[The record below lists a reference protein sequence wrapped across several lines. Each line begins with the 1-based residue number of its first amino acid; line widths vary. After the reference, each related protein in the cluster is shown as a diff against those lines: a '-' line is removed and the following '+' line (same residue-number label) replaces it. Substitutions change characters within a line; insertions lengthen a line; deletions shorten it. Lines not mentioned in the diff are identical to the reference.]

1 MFSFDGCIHSNHW
14 MKTLQGRNKESLRC
28 WPLTLLTPYDWW
40 PLWPVGPQYH
50 TTIRY
55 KSCALHT
62 LSPHNTAL
70 CTVRYTHLTFIHSLH
85 KSNYHIYDDFQ
96 FFHNSHPVWL
106 KISWQILWGCHFREV
121 PRLCVM
127 LLQMGQNHQV
137 VDSYVSWKLLELTI
151 SFRK

>member
-1 MFSFDGCIHSNHW
+1 MDLFRFDSCIHSNHW

-55 KSCALHT
+55 KSSALHT
-62 LSPHNTAL
+62 LSPYNTTL
-70 CTVRYTHLTFIHSLH
+70 CTDTQFTYT
-85 KSNYHIYDDFQ
+85 Q
-96 FFHNSHPVWL
+96 FTQEQLPYTIIASFVHNSHPVQL
-106 KISWQILWGCHFREV
+106 KISWQILWGCHFRVV
-121 PRLCVM
+121 PKICVM
-127 LLQMGQNHQV
+127 MSQMGQNHEV